1 MLFKIKYFFYEIDFK
16 NCNFFFKVFNSVRE
30 NILLI
35 KLRIRENIL
44 FNIVREKIL
53 FNKVIKDRE
62 NILRYF
68 NIVDI
73 SSLSY
78 FYVILS
84 LVDV

>member
-16 NCNFFFKVFNSVRE
+16 NCNFFKVFNSVRE

-53 FNKVIKDRE
+53 FNKVRKDRE

-68 NIVDI
+68 NIIDI

>member
-1 MLFKIKYFFYEIDFK
+1 MKQILKIVIFLK
-16 NCNFFFKVFNSVRE
+16 KVFNSVRE

-53 FNKVIKDRE
+53 FNKVRKDRE

>member
-1 MLFKIKYFFYEIDFK
+1 MFKIKYFFYEIDFK
-16 NCNFFFKVFNSVRE
+16 NCNFLKVFNSVRE

-53 FNKVIKDRE
+53 FNKVRKDRE